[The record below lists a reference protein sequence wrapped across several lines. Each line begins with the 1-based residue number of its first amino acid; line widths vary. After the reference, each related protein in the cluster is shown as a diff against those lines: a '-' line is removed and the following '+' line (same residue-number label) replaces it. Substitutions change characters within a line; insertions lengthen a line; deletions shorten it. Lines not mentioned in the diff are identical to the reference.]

1 MPRAQIDAR
10 SCPGGRRGR
19 DIRRRELLEAAVS
32 VFSEKG
38 IASASVDDIVRA
50 AGVAKGTFYLY
61 FATKVDAI
69 DAVAEWMVETVVERI
84 QIVAADDDRSPVERL
99 LAFGASVR
107 QVGDEPYERDLI
119 EVIHRPENRVLHDRT
134 GERALSQLA
143 PVVAA
148 IIASG
153 IEQGLFRQQ
162 DPVRAGAWVMACFGS
177 LHEVVSEPGDVPLA
191 IDELNAFV
199 LGGLG
204 YRGVAGG

>member
-1 MPRAQIDAR
+1 M
-10 SCPGGRRGR
+10 
-19 DIRRRELLEAAVS
+19 RRRELLEAAVS

-61 FATKVDAI
+61 FATKDDAI
-69 DAVAEWMVETVVERI
+69 NAVAEWMVETRGR
-84 QIVAADDDRSPVERL
+84 ADPGGRGRADRSPVERL

-107 QVGDEPYERDLI
+107 QVGGEPFERDLV
-119 EVIHRPENRVLHDRT
+119 EVDPPPRESRPSRPDGRAGPEPACSGGRSDHRVWY
-134 GERALSQLA
+134 RAWA
-143 PVVAA
+143 V
-148 IIASG
+148 
-153 IEQGLFRQQ
+153 RRQ
-162 DPVRAGAWVMACFGS
+162 DPERAGAWVMACFGS

-204 YRGVAGG
+204 YRGVAGR